1 MILGTLPVPPVYA
14 ALGEFY
20 GVLLI
25 FGGFIGM
32 SFFYGIMNL
41 KNWARLLVQ
50 VGFPAQ
56 VIFNIILDPTIYENY
71 FLLVISIII
80 AIYLQMPSTRDHF
93 S

>member
-1 MILGTLPVPPVYA
+1 MLSGRPTGVVLLALFLIVAFCADFYNGVSMLLGTLPVPPVYA

-50 VGFPAQ
+50 
-56 VIFNIILDPTIYENY
+56 
-71 FLLVISIII
+71 
-80 AIYLQMPSTRDHF
+80 
-93 S
+93 